1 MDRPLDHPENKY
13 INTQVMK
20 KTERFQNIKLDI
32 QTEDFDPTNDI
43 LSAIRVELKK
53 LMRIYGSILG
63 ANVYLSE
70 ARTSSKNTK
79 MARMK
84 VGAPG
89 RSYTAEAYSDNWS
102 QALSEA
108 SGQLRNQLLDRNRL
122 SAASAA

>member
-1 MDRPLDHPENKY
+1 
-13 INTQVMK
+13 MK

-32 QTEDFDPTNDI
+32 QTDDFDPSKDI

-63 ANVYLSE
+63 AEVYLSDSHIPSE
-70 ARTSSKNTK
+70 NCK
-79 MARMK
+79 MARMS

-89 RSYTAEAYSDNWS
+89 RNYSAEAWSDNWN

-108 SGQLRNQLLDRNRL
+108 TGKLRAQILNRY
-122 SAASAA
+122 